1 MARGVITSPCERRLF
16 PYHILTFPEV
26 SKRLKGVDC
35 KSIGVSLRGFD
46 SAPPDCGFKHFKQR
60 IDMSAKESP
69 YKIVRTY
76 SAGVFLAIV
85 ESRNGQEAVLRDAR
99 RLWYWDGA
107 ASLSQLAMEGTVTPE
122 NCKFPIAVDRVEVLQ
137 VIEIIDVTPKAKT
150 SIDGVKIWKR

>member
-46 SAPPDCGFKHFKQR
+46 SAPPDYVFKQFKQR
-60 IDMSAKESP
+60 FYMSEEKSP

-107 ASLSQLAMEGTVTPE
+107 ASLSQLAMEGTVAPE

-137 VIEIIDVTPKAKT
+137 VIEIIDVTPKAKA